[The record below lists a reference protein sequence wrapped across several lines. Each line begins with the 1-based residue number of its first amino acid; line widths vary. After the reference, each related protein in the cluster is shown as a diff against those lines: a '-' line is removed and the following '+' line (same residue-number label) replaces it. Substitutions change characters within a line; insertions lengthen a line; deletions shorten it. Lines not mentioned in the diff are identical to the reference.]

1 MLLSIALAS
10 AEALNVVRGLYPVAG
25 KVLLSNVHARSCA
38 VRDYGCENGYC
49 WQKCKADG
57 SWCWMA
63 LSKGTGDCK
72 YRRHNPSVPLYH
84 FDVSRCSSLW
94 MIMGGLSTNLSLLLG
109 LTCLSDKVCGPD
121 PGVARDAAC
130 AICDSSVCGCSC

>member
-63 LSKGTGDCK
+63 LSKGTGD
-72 YRRHNPSVPLYH
+72 
-84 FDVSRCSSLW
+84 W
-94 MIMGGLSTNLSLLLG
+94 